1 METKKIKFI
10 AVFICFYLV
19 ANAQIGVVTDLQKLH
34 AKIDSC
40 SANLSRS
47 RGPVIGVSAY

>member
-10 AVFICFYLV
+10 AVFICFHLVALV

-47 RGPVIGVSAY
+47 